1 MFYFMFHHTLYFLFH
16 VSLSNAISQIV
27 HYLFRFRFEIFSLN
41 WTPFLR
47 STDKIF
53 RCFSLGPIRYTTR
66 SKDGSKRMCGVRC
79 YENATLLRPVR
90 KLTIPPSERHFAYY
104 PLANEVAMGYSN
116 ATIRHSVRLS
126 VRPSFRRSFP
136 NILVN
141 TLESTSFNGFWPHLV
156 HT

>member
-1 MFYFMFHHTLYFLFH
+1 MKH
-16 VSLSNAISQIV
+16 
-27 HYLFRFRFEIFSLN
+27 EIKN
-41 WTPFLR
+41 TMYGETWNKTYV
-47 STDKIF
+47 K
-53 RCFSLGPIRYTTR
+53 TR

-156 HT
+156 HTTLILQQGQRKAWRIPSPTNLTLWPWPLTYDLANQKGSRLS